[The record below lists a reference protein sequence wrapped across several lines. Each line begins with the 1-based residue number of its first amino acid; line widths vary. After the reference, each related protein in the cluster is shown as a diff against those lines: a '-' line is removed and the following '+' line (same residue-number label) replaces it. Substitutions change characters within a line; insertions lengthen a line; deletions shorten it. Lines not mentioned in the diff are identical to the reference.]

1 MARIV
6 VVGGA
11 QMKAEPYEGRTPL
24 VKRMIEMMREAK
36 ACGCDI
42 IVYPELALSPFFA
55 LEWVDDLDK
64 VKHFYEKEMP
74 GPETRPLF
82 EEAAKLQIGFYMGYA
97 EYVECSDK
105 AKRYNTSVLVD
116 KNAEIVGKYRKVHLP
131 GHADYKK
138 DMPYQGLEKY
148 YFDVGDL
155 GFGVWRSMGGVMGMC
170 ICNDRRWAETY
181 RVMGLKGVE
190 LIMVGYNTPN
200 SMPWDTTFDQLT
212 YFHNHLVMQAG
223 AYQNSTFVAGVARV
237 GKTGQCELIG
247 GSAIIAPSGEIIAC
261 ASSKEDELI
270 IGRCD
275 LDLAQK
281 YKQSMFNFEEHRR
294 IEHYGIITEQIGAT
308 AP

>member
-1 MARIV
+1 MARII

-11 QMKAEPYEGRTPL
+11 QMKAEPYEGRVPL
-24 VKRMIEMMREAK
+24 VRRMIEMMREAK

-42 IVYPELALSPFFA
+42 IVYPELALSPFFV
-55 LEWVDDLDK
+55 LEWVDDLDE

-82 EEAAKLQIGFYMGYA
+82 EEAAKLEIGFYLGYA
-97 EYVECSDK
+97 EYVECTNK
-105 AKRYNTSVLVD
+105 AKRYNTSILVD

-237 GKTGQCELIG
+237 GKTGECDLIG

>member
-1 MARIV
+1 
-6 VVGGA
+6 
-11 QMKAEPYEGRTPL
+11 MKAEPYDGRAPL
-24 VKRMIEMMREAK
+24 VKRMLEMMREAK

-42 IVYPELALSPFFA
+42 IVYPELALSPFFV
-55 LEWVDDLDK
+55 LEWVDDLDD
-64 VKHFYEKEMP
+64 VNHFYEKEMP

-82 EEAAKLQIGFYMGYA
+82 DEAAKLEIGFYLGYA
-97 EYVECSDK
+97 EYAECGNTP
-105 AKRYNTSVLVD
+105 KRYNASVLVD
-116 KNAEIVGKYRKVHLP
+116 KNAKIVGKYRKVHLP
-131 GHADYKK
+131 GHAEYREG
-138 DMPYQGLEKY
+138 MPYQGLEKY

-155 GFGVWRSMGGVMGMC
+155 GFGVWRTMGGVMGMC

-190 LIMVGYNTPN
+190 LIMLGYNTPN
-200 SMPWDTTFDQLT
+200 SIPWDTTYDQLS

-237 GKTGQCELIG
+237 GNTGPCELIG

-270 IGRCD
+270 VGRCD

-281 YKQSMFNFEEHRR
+281 YKQTVFNFEEHRR
-294 IEHYGIITEQIGAT
+294 TEHYGIITEQIGAKS
-308 AP
+308 P